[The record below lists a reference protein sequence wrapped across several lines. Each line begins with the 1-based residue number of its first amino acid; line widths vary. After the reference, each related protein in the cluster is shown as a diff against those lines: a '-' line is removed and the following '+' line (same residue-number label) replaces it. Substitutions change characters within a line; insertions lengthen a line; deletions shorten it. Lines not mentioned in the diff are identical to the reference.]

1 MSPLGFPSSVCEV
14 PIHAFLVGHP
24 LSLLWATQV
33 PSYSGWLWKFASF
46 CSFCESFC
54 SFVSMFLRA
63 CVGMILKTVLKKK
76 FLRTVLKKNSMIFSR
91 IKSVGTWNVFNL
103 FFFVFKYFL
112 KITFIWSVLF
122 IYFLLETKIYID
134 NNKVE
139 EKDEKFFPQS
149 TKPDQSKTIFL
160 HCTRRSID
168 KSMYKICQKPKSNS
182 LKCYPPL
189 SNYKMKAN

>member
-76 FLRTVLKKNSMIFSR
+76 LLRTVLKKNSMIFSR

-103 FFFVFKYFL
+103 FCFQIFLKNKIYLLCVIFYRSPHLHNYFL
-112 KITFIWSVLF
+112 NQP
-122 IYFLLETKIYID
+122 TKK
-134 NNKVE
+134 KV
-139 EKDEKFFPQS
+139 
-149 TKPDQSKTIFL
+149 KT
-160 HCTRRSID
+160 TT
-168 KSMYKICQKPKSNS
+168 ICFS
-182 LKCYPPL
+182 
-189 SNYKMKAN
+189 